1 MKESRKDETFW
12 AVLNAAIE
20 LDFGR
25 GHQRWTMSELS
36 RTSKVTRSLIYYY
49 FGKSKEAILL
59 EAVKIIGEE
68 FFGLTG
74 ARLELWQKGELAES
88 VLQSRRL
95 LEKSP
100 FMGSFYMV
108 HREAETE
115 LGTALRSLEKEYK
128 AKLKRFFKDVQ
139 DPYRDALFGLLLGLV
154 LAPRLSE
161 EAVRSAV
168 RVVANVA
175 ARPLK

>member
-12 AVLNAAIE
+12 AVLNAAIQLE
-20 LDFGR
+20 FVR
-25 GHQRWTMSELS
+25 GHQRWSMSELS

-49 FGKSKEAILL
+49 FGKSKGGILL

-68 FFGLTG
+68 FFGLT
-74 ARLELWQKGELAES
+74 ASRLELWKNGEIADS
-88 VLQSRRL
+88 VIQSRRL

-100 FMGSFYMV
+100 HMGSFYMV

-115 LGTALRSLEKEYK
+115 IGEALRTLEKEYK
-128 AKLKRFFKDVQ
+128 QKLKKFFGGVQ
-139 DPYRDALFGLLLGLV
+139 DSYRDALFGLLMGLV
-154 LAPRLSE
+154 LTPRLSDD
-161 EAVRSAV
+161 AVKSAV
-168 RVVANVA
+168 RVVASVA

>member
-12 AVLNAAIE
+12 AVLNAAIQLE
-20 LDFGR
+20 FVR

-36 RTSKVTRSLIYYY
+36 RMSKVTRSLIYYY

-68 FFGLTG
+68 FFGLTAG
-74 ARLELWQKGELAES
+74 RIDLWQKGEIAES

-115 LGTALRSLEKEYK
+115 IGEAMRSLEREYK
-128 AKLKRFFKDVQ
+128 AKLKRFFKEVQ

-154 LAPRLSE
+154 LTPRLSE
-161 EAVRSAV
+161 DAVKSAV
-168 RVVANVA
+168 RVVASVA
-175 ARPLK
+175 DRPLK